1 MEIASQARTD
11 NRRNDRLKLRISQEQ
26 RDTLDEAA
34 AISGMSVSDF
44 VLGHATDAARDLLAD
59 GTSFV
64 LPAERWNAFVAMLD
78 GYPRPVPVPGS
89 AALLARPSVRDE

>member
-1 MEIASQARTD
+1 
-11 NRRNDRLKLRISQEQ
+11 
-26 RDTLDEAA
+26 
-34 AISGMSVSDF
+34 
-44 VLGHATDAARDLLAD
+44 LLAD